1 MRAALGR
8 GCNPCPAGRR
18 GERPLYGPPT
28 LQAIADRCLV
38 DVQSRGGVRHGD
50 NRAFVMHKNDATPRI
65 MGLLS
70 FSSPPAVSRSVIP
83 VIVNAIKCVRKAR
96 ARPNIGRENGK
107 VVPFWAD
114 RYPSSAVVVIS
125 GSVWIPTTA
134 AHTRPDAVKRMPGNL
149 AGSTPMRL
157 GANGKILSPTASAR
171 TGGAASQV
179 ATRHGGYAPAI
190 ALTVPHNAM
199 RRRSA
204 KQPKHDKPTEP
215 LAGQICACGCWHERD
230 IADVSHGRGPLAG
243 LVSSDRACRGLGCCA
258 HIKQPSAQIQLNVRV
273 WRVANEVGFS

>member
-1 MRAALGR
+1 
-8 GCNPCPAGRR
+8 
-18 GERPLYGPPT
+18 
-28 LQAIADRCLV
+28 
-38 DVQSRGGVRHGD
+38 
-50 NRAFVMHKNDATPRI
+50 

-70 FSSPPAVSRSVIP
+70 FSRPPAVIRSVIP
-83 VIVNAIKCVRKAR
+83 VIVNAVKCVRNAR

-107 VVPFWAD
+107 VVPFFAD
-114 RYPSSAVVVIS
+114 RYPTSAVVVIS
-125 GSVWIPTTA
+125 CSVWIPTTA
-134 AHTRPDAVKRMPGNL
+134 AHPRPNAIKRVPVNL
-149 AGSTPMRL
+149 AGSTAMSL

-179 ATRHGGYAPAI
+179 ATRHGGCAPAI

-258 HIKQPSAQIQLNVRV
+258 HIKQPSAQMQLNVRV